1 MRKNEIVRAKR
12 NQVAIVRRGRRIMH
26 AIVSEIAWQVNELDR
41 RTDLTHQ
48 LLAHTIIDDDDADDF
63 CDYEE
68 SGFHFGLVK
77 AGAVL
82 FLLWGI
88 SVVATGLL

>member
-48 LLAHTIIDDDDADDF
+48 LLAHTIIDDDDAD
-63 CDYEE
+63 
-68 SGFHFGLVK
+68 FHFGLVK

>member
-41 RTDLTHQ
+41 RTDLTHSFWLIPSLTMMMQ
-48 LLAHTIIDDDDADDF
+48 MTSVTMKVIFTSDLSKLALYCF
-63 CDYEE
+63 SFGE
-68 SGFHFGLVK
+68 SAL
-77 AGAVL
+77 
-82 FLLWGI
+82 
-88 SVVATGLL
+88 

>member
-48 LLAHTIIDDDDADDF
+48 LLAHTIIDLRISPLRDALR
-63 CDYEE
+63 
-68 SGFHFGLVK
+68 SRK
-77 AGAVL
+77 N
-82 FLLWGI
+82 
-88 SVVATGLL
+88 